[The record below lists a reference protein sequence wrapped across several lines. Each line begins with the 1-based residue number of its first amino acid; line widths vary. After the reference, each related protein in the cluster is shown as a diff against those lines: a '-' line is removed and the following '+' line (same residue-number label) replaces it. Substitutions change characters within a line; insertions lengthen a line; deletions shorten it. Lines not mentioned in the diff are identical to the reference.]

1 MDNNNKIIQA
11 IHKGN
16 NSELLQLLYKN
27 LLPKVIQMVISKNG
41 TEDDAKDIFQDAV
54 IVFMREYRYGKFDTS
69 KPIEGYIFIISR
81 NLWIN
86 TLKRNNKMVQ
96 TDDMS
101 IYESIENEINTDY
114 DIDER
119 EQEIKGIF
127 KHLGKMCMEILQAQ
141 IFEGLDYKEIAEKI
155 GLASGDVV
163 KTYKNR
169 CKNKLLDLL
178 AKHPK
183 LRNELLKHEQRFRK
197 YL

>member
-1 MDNNNKIIQA
+1 MDNNSILPTML
-11 IHKGN
+11 KGN
-16 NSELLQLLYKN
+16 NAELLQLLYKS
-27 LLPKVIQMVISKNG
+27 LLPKVIQMVKSKNG
-41 TEDDAKDIFQDAV
+41 TEDDAKDVFQDAV
-54 IVFMREYRYGKFDTS
+54 IIFMREYRYGKFDITKS
-69 KPIEGYIFIISR
+69 IEGYIFIISR

-86 TLKRNNKMVQ
+86 TLKRNNKMIQ
-96 TDDMS
+96 TDDMNIFES
-101 IYESIENEINTDY
+101 FGYETAAQY

-127 KHLGKMCMEILQAQ
+127 KHLGKTCLEILQAQ

-178 AKHPK
+178 EKHPA
-183 LRNELLKHEQRFRK
+183 LRNELLSHEKRFRK
-197 YL
+197 YI